1 MRIEHSQDWLNH
13 AMYGREASPPE
24 LPVAD
29 YKLAVHL
36 PNKHSLYT
44 FCMCPGGEVVA
55 ASSEQHRL
63 VVNGMS
69 NYARNGRNANSA
81 LLVGV
86 SAAELQDSHPLAGM
100 RFQQKL
106 EKLHFKLAAAIIM
119 HQFAVLAIFCKN
131 TPRLVAE
138 KLNQRISRVSIGFHQ
153 MNIYR
158 HLLQKLCDLEFQP

>member
-1 MRIEHSQDWLNH
+1 
-13 AMYGREASPPE
+13 
-24 LPVAD
+24 
-29 YKLAVHL
+29 
-36 PNKHSLYT
+36 
-44 FCMCPGGEVVA
+44 MCPGGEVVA

-69 NYARNGRNANSA
+69 NYARNGGNANSA

-86 SAAELQDSHPLAGM
+86 SAVELQDSHPLAGM

-106 EKLHFKLAAAIIM
+106 EEAAFQAGGG
-119 HQFAVLAIFCKN
+119 N
-131 TPRLVAE
+131 YYAE

-158 HLLQKLCDLEFQP
+158 HLLQKLCDLEFQLWIVRFTDLQQQMQY

>member
-1 MRIEHSQDWLNH
+1 
-13 AMYGREASPPE
+13 
-24 LPVAD
+24 
-29 YKLAVHL
+29 
-36 PNKHSLYT
+36 
-44 FCMCPGGEVVA
+44 
-55 ASSEQHRL
+55 
-63 VVNGMS
+63 MS

-106 EKLHFKLAAAIIM
+106 EEAAFQAGGGNYY
-119 HQFAVLAIFCKN
+119 APVCCVGDFCKN
-131 TPRLVAE
+131 TLRLVAE

-158 HLLQKLCDLEFQP
+158 HLLQKLCDLEFQPWIVRFMDLQQQMQY